1 MKTQLLTILLVLLAT
16 MAQAQHKVTGKIVDP
31 QGEAIVGAIVQE
43 ENGKRGT
50 VTDLHG
56 NYELT
61 TSSADA
67 ALLFSYIGYDT
78 QRILVANKQTL
89 NVTMYAA
96 SDSNKTLYLV
106 NGQPTTKE
114 AVDQLP
120 PEMIKNMNVMRGVE
134 SVVLITTRAKE
145 VLMPDKDAK
154 LRVEQNVI
162 TIDKNDEEV
171 TIDERLKGSVFR
183 IKKDSVNNNFSALI
197 VVKQADGSIRTAG
210 NIDDFKPEQI
220 KAVGVYKSG
229 AQLDQFKEFGDTS
242 NGVIYIELKY
252 DLFKAE
258 KSN

>member
-1 MKTQLLTILLVLLAT
+1 MKTQLLVILFVLLASL
-16 MAQAQHKVTGKIVDP
+16 AQAQHKVSGKIVDP

-106 NGQPTTKE
+106 NGQPPTKE

-134 SVVLITTRAKE
+134 SVVLITTHAKE
-145 VLMPDKDAK
+145 VLTPDKDAK
-154 LRVEQNVI
+154 LRVEHNVI
-162 TIDKNDEEV
+162 TIDKNNEEV
-171 TIDERLKGSVFR
+171 TIDERLKGTVFR
-183 IKKDSVNNNFSALI
+183 IKKDSVQTNLFSTLI

-220 KAVGVYKSG
+220 KSVGVYKSD

-242 NGVIYIELKY
+242 NGVIYIELK
-252 DLFKAE
+252 K
-258 KSN
+258 

>member
-1 MKTQLLTILLVLLAT
+1 MKTQLLVILFVLLASL
-16 MAQAQHKVTGKIVDP
+16 AQAQHKVSGKIVDP

-43 ENGKRGT
+43 ENSTRGT

-96 SDSNKTLYLV
+96 SGSNKTLYLV

-145 VLMPDKDAK
+145 VLTPDKDAK
-154 LRVEQNVI
+154 LRVEHNVI
-162 TIDKNDEEV
+162 TIDKNNEEV
-171 TIDERLKGSVFR
+171 TIDERLKGTVFR
-183 IKKDSVNNNFSALI
+183 IKKDSVQNNIFSTLI

-220 KAVGVYKSG
+220 KTVGVYKSG
-229 AQLDQFKEFGDTS
+229 VQLDQFKEFGDTS
-242 NGVIYIELKY
+242 NGVIYIELK
-252 DLFKAE
+252 K
-258 KSN
+258 

>member
-1 MKTQLLTILLVLLAT
+1 MKTQLLVILFVLLASL
-16 MAQAQHKVTGKIVDP
+16 AQAQHKVSGKIVDP

-43 ENGKRGT
+43 ENSTRGT

-106 NGQPTTKE
+106 DGQPTTKE

-145 VLMPDKDAK
+145 VLTPDKDAK
-154 LRVEQNVI
+154 LRVEHNVI
-162 TIDKNDEEV
+162 TIDKNNEEV
-171 TIDERLKGSVFR
+171 TIDDRLKGTVFR
-183 IKKDSVNNNFSALI
+183 IKKDSVNNNPFSALI

-220 KAVGVYKSG
+220 KSVGVYKSG

-242 NGVIYIELKY
+242 NGVIYIELNK
-252 DLFKAE
+252 
-258 KSN
+258 

>member
-1 MKTQLLTILLVLLAT
+1 MKTQLLVILFVLLASL
-16 MAQAQHKVTGKIVDP
+16 AQAQHKVSGKIVDP

-43 ENGKRGT
+43 ENSTRGT

-106 NGQPTTKE
+106 DGQPTTKE

-145 VLMPDKDAK
+145 VLTPDKDAK
-154 LRVEQNVI
+154 LRVEHNVI
-162 TIDKNDEEV
+162 TIDKNNEEV
-171 TIDERLKGSVFR
+171 TIDDRLKGTVFR
-183 IKKDSVNNNFSALI
+183 IKKDSVQNNIFSALI

-220 KAVGVYKSG
+220 KSVGVYKSD

-242 NGVIYIELKY
+242 NGVIYIELK
-252 DLFKAE
+252 K
-258 KSN
+258 

>member
-1 MKTQLLTILLVLLAT
+1 MKTQLLVILFVLLASL
-16 MAQAQHKVTGKIVDP
+16 AQAQHKVSGKIVDP

-43 ENGKRGT
+43 ENSTRGT

-145 VLMPDKDAK
+145 VLTPDKDAK
-154 LRVEQNVI
+154 LRVEHNVI
-162 TIDKNDEEV
+162 MIDKNDEEV
-171 TIDERLKGSVFR
+171 TIDERLKGTVFR
-183 IKKDSVNNNFSALI
+183 IKKDSVQNNLFSTLI

-220 KAVGVYKSG
+220 KAVGVYKSD

-242 NGVIYIELKY
+242 NGVIYIELNK
-252 DLFKAE
+252 
-258 KSN
+258 

>member
-1 MKTQLLTILLVLLAT
+1 MKTQLLVILFVLLASL
-16 MAQAQHKVTGKIVDP
+16 AQAQHKVSGKIVDP

-43 ENGKRGT
+43 ENSTRGT

-145 VLMPDKDAK
+145 VLTPDKDAK
-154 LRVEQNVI
+154 LRVEHNVI
-162 TIDKNDEEV
+162 TIDKNNEEV
-171 TIDERLKGSVFR
+171 TIDDRLKGTVFR
-183 IKKDSVNNNFSALI
+183 IKKDSVQNNIFSALI

-220 KAVGVYKSG
+220 KSVGVYKSG

-242 NGVIYIELKY
+242 NGVIYIELK
-252 DLFKAE
+252 K
-258 KSN
+258 

>member
-1 MKTQLLTILLVLLAT
+1 MKTQLLTILLVLLAS
-16 MAQAQHKVTGKIVDP
+16 MAQAQHKVSGKIVDP

-43 ENGKRGT
+43 ENSTRGT

-106 NGQPTTKE
+106 DGQPTTKE
-114 AVDQLP
+114 AVDQLS

-145 VLMPDKDAK
+145 VLTPDKDAK
-154 LRVEQNVI
+154 LRVEHNVI
-162 TIDKNDEEV
+162 TIDKNNEEV
-171 TIDERLKGSVFR
+171 TIDDRLKGTVFR
-183 IKKDSVNNNFSALI
+183 IKKDSVQNNIFSALI

-220 KAVGVYKSG
+220 KSVGVYKSD

-242 NGVIYIELKY
+242 NGVIYIELK
-252 DLFKAE
+252 K
-258 KSN
+258 

>member
-1 MKTQLLTILLVLLAT
+1 MKTQLLTILLVLLAS
-16 MAQAQHKVTGKIVDP
+16 MAQAQHKVSGKIVDP

-43 ENGKRGT
+43 ENSTRGT

-106 NGQPTTKE
+106 DGQPTTKE

-145 VLMPDKDAK
+145 VLTPDKDAK
-154 LRVEQNVI
+154 LRVEHNVI
-162 TIDKNDEEV
+162 TIDKNNEEV
-171 TIDERLKGSVFR
+171 TIDDRLKGTVFR
-183 IKKDSVNNNFSALI
+183 IKKDSVQNNIFSALI

-220 KAVGVYKSG
+220 KSVGVYKSD

-242 NGVIYIELKY
+242 NGVIYIELK
-252 DLFKAE
+252 K
-258 KSN
+258 

>member
-1 MKTQLLTILLVLLAT
+1 MKTQLLVILFVLLASL
-16 MAQAQHKVTGKIVDP
+16 AQAQHKVSGKIVDP
-31 QGEAIVGAIVQE
+31 QGEAIAGAIVQE

-106 NGQPTTKE
+106 DGQPTTKE

-145 VLMPDKDAK
+145 VLTPDKDAK
-154 LRVEQNVI
+154 LRVEHNVI
-162 TIDKNDEEV
+162 TIDKNNEEV
-171 TIDERLKGSVFR
+171 TIDDRLKGTVFR
-183 IKKDSVNNNFSALI
+183 IKKDSVQNNPFSALI

-220 KAVGVYKSG
+220 KAVGVYKNG

-242 NGVIYIELKY
+242 NGVIYIELK
-252 DLFKAE
+252 K
-258 KSN
+258 

>member
-1 MKTQLLTILLVLLAT
+1 MKTQLLVILFVLLASL
-16 MAQAQHKVTGKIVDP
+16 AQAQHKVSGKIVDP

-43 ENGKRGT
+43 ENSTRGT

-96 SDSNKTLYLV
+96 SGSNKTLYLV

-145 VLMPDKDAK
+145 VLTPDKDAK
-154 LRVEQNVI
+154 LRVEHNVI
-162 TIDKNDEEV
+162 TIDKNNEEV
-171 TIDERLKGSVFR
+171 TIDDRLKGTVFR
-183 IKKDSVNNNFSALI
+183 IKKDSVQNNIFSALI

-220 KAVGVYKSG
+220 KSVGVYKSG

-242 NGVIYIELKY
+242 NGVIYIELK
-252 DLFKAE
+252 K
-258 KSN
+258 

>member
-31 QGEAIVGAIVQE
+31 QGNAIVGAIVQE
-43 ENGKRGT
+43 ENAKRGT
-50 VTDLHG
+50 VADLNG

-61 TSSADA
+61 ASSADA
-67 ALLFSYIGYDT
+67 TLLFSYIGYDT
-78 QRILVANKQTL
+78 QRIPVAKKQTL

-106 NGQPTTKE
+106 NGTPATKE
-114 AVDQLP
+114 VVDQLP

-134 SVVLITTRAKE
+134 SVVLIQTQAPASEKQLSEMTI
-145 VLMPDKDAK
+145 V
-154 LRVEQNVI
+154 
-162 TIDKNDEEV
+162 TIDKNKDKVE
-171 TIDERLKGSVFR
+171 IDERLNGTVFR
-183 IKKDSVNNNFSALI
+183 IHNSSSKKSDNNFVALI
-197 VVKQADGSIRTAG
+197 AVKRADGTIQVAE

-220 KAVGVYKSG
+220 KAVGVYKKGSKECE
-229 AQLDQFKEFGDTS
+229 QFKELGDIS

-258 KSN
+258 KSK

>member
-1 MKTQLLTILLVLLAT
+1 MKTQLLVILFVLLASL
-16 MAQAQHKVTGKIVDP
+16 AQAQHKVSGKIVDP
-31 QGEAIVGAIVQE
+31 QGEAIAGAIVQE

-78 QRILVANKQTL
+78 QRIPVANKQTL
-89 NVTMYAA
+89 NVTMYAT

-106 NGQPTTKE
+106 DGQPTTKE

-145 VLMPDKDAK
+145 VLTPDKDAK
-154 LRVEQNVI
+154 LRVEHNVI
-162 TIDKNDEEV
+162 TIDKNNEEV
-171 TIDERLKGSVFR
+171 TIDERLKGTVFR
-183 IKKDSVNNNFSALI
+183 IKKDSVQNNPFSALI

-242 NGVIYIELKY
+242 NGVIYIELK
-252 DLFKAE
+252 K
-258 KSN
+258 

>member
-1 MKTQLLTILLVLLAT
+1 MKTQLLVILFVLLASL
-16 MAQAQHKVTGKIVDP
+16 AQAQHKVTGKIVDP

-43 ENGKRGT
+43 ENSTRGT

-134 SVVLITTRAKE
+134 SVVLITTRAKD
-145 VLMPDKDAK
+145 VLTPDKDAK
-154 LRVEQNVI
+154 LRVEHNVI
-162 TIDKNDEEV
+162 TIDKNNEEV
-171 TIDERLKGSVFR
+171 TIDDRLKGTVFR
-183 IKKDSVNNNFSALI
+183 IKKDSVQNNIFSALI

-220 KAVGVYKSG
+220 KAVGVYKNG

-242 NGVIYIELKY
+242 NGVIYIELK
-252 DLFKAE
+252 
-258 KSN
+258 

>member
-1 MKTQLLTILLVLLAT
+1 MKTQLLVILFVLLASL
-16 MAQAQHKVTGKIVDP
+16 AQAQHKVSGKIVDP
-31 QGEAIVGAIVQE
+31 QGEAIAGAIVQE
-43 ENGKRGT
+43 ENSTRGT

-96 SDSNKTLYLV
+96 SGSNKTLYLV

-154 LRVEQNVI
+154 LRVEHNVI
-162 TIDKNDEEV
+162 TIDKNNEEV
-171 TIDERLKGSVFR
+171 TIDDRLKGTVFR
-183 IKKDSVNNNFSALI
+183 IKKDSVQNNPFSALI

-220 KAVGVYKSG
+220 KSVGVYKSD

-242 NGVIYIELKY
+242 NGVIYIELK
-252 DLFKAE
+252 K
-258 KSN
+258 

>member
-1 MKTQLLTILLVLLAT
+1 MKTQLLVILFVLLASL
-16 MAQAQHKVTGKIVDP
+16 AQAQHKVSGKIVDP

-43 ENGKRGT
+43 ENSTRGT

-78 QRILVANKQTL
+78 QRIPVANKQTL

-145 VLMPDKDAK
+145 VLTPDKDAK
-154 LRVEQNVI
+154 LRVEHNVI
-162 TIDKNDEEV
+162 TIDKNNEV
-171 TIDERLKGSVFR
+171 TIDERLKGTVFR

-220 KAVGVYKSG
+220 KSVGVYKSG

-242 NGVIYIELKY
+242 NGVIYIELK
-252 DLFKAE
+252 K
-258 KSN
+258 

>member
-1 MKTQLLTILLVLLAT
+1 MKTQLLVILLVLLAT
-16 MAQAQHKVTGKIVDP
+16 MAQAQHKVSGKIVDP

-43 ENGKRGT
+43 ENSTRGT
-50 VTDLHG
+50 VTDRNG

-67 ALLFSYIGYDT
+67 TLLFSYIGYDT
-78 QRILVANKQTL
+78 QRIPVAKKQTL

-134 SVVLITTRAKE
+134 SVVLIQTQAPASEKQMSEMTI
-145 VLMPDKDAK
+145 V
-154 LRVEQNVI
+154 
-162 TIDKNDEEV
+162 TIDKNNDKVE
-171 TIDERLKGSVFR
+171 IDERLNGTTFR
-183 IKKDSVNNNFSALI
+183 IRNSSDKKENNAFAFHGLI
-197 VVKQADGSIRTAG
+197 AVKRADGTIQVAE

-220 KAVGVYKSG
+220 KAVGVYKKGSKECE
-229 AQLDQFKEFGDTS
+229 QFKELGDIS

>member
-1 MKTQLLTILLVLLAT
+1 MKTQLLVILFVLLASL
-16 MAQAQHKVTGKIVDP
+16 AQAQHKVSGKIVDP
-31 QGEAIVGAIVQE
+31 QGEAIAGAIVQE
-43 ENGKRGT
+43 ENSTRGT

-106 NGQPTTKE
+106 DGQPTTKE

-145 VLMPDKDAK
+145 VLTPDKDAK
-154 LRVEQNVI
+154 LRVEHNVI
-162 TIDKNDEEV
+162 TIDKNNEEV
-171 TIDERLKGSVFR
+171 TIDDRLKGTVFR
-183 IKKDSVNNNFSALI
+183 IKKDSVQNNPFSALI

-220 KAVGVYKSG
+220 KSVGVYKSD

-242 NGVIYIELKY
+242 NGVIYIELK
-252 DLFKAE
+252 K
-258 KSN
+258 

>member
-1 MKTQLLTILLVLLAT
+1 MKTQLLVILFVLLASL
-16 MAQAQHKVTGKIVDP
+16 AQAQHKVSGKIVDP

-43 ENGKRGT
+43 ENSSRGT

-96 SDSNKTLYLV
+96 SDRNKTLYLV

-145 VLMPDKDAK
+145 VLTPDKDAK
-154 LRVEQNVI
+154 LRVEHNVI
-162 TIDKNDEEV
+162 MIDKNDEEV
-171 TIDERLKGSVFR
+171 TIDERLKGTVFR
-183 IKKDSVNNNFSALI
+183 IKKDSVQNNLFSTLI

-220 KAVGVYKSG
+220 KSVGVYKSG

-242 NGVIYIELKY
+242 NGVIYIELK
-252 DLFKAE
+252 K
-258 KSN
+258 

>member
-31 QGEAIVGAIVQE
+31 QGNAIAGAIVQE
-43 ENGKRGT
+43 ENAKRGT
-50 VTDLHG
+50 VADLNG

-67 ALLFSYIGYDT
+67 TLLFSYIGYDT
-78 QRILVANKQTL
+78 QRIPVAKKQTL

-106 NGQPTTKE
+106 NGTPATKE
-114 AVDQLP
+114 VVDQLP
-120 PEMIKNMNVMRGVE
+120 PELIKNMNVMRGVE
-134 SVVLITTRAKE
+134 SVVLIQTQAPASEKQMSEMTI
-145 VLMPDKDAK
+145 V
-154 LRVEQNVI
+154 
-162 TIDKNDEEV
+162 TIDKNKDKVE
-171 TIDERLKGSVFR
+171 IDERLNGTVFR
-183 IKKDSVNNNFSALI
+183 IHNSSSKKSDNNFVALI
-197 VVKQADGSIRTAG
+197 AVKRADGTIQVAE

-220 KAVGVYKSG
+220 KAVGVYKKGSKECE
-229 AQLDQFKEFGDTS
+229 QFKELGDIS